1 MLSHLGHPRV
11 QDFED
16 RKSQFCEGRTGNE
29 RKVLAKDCPLD
40 KALHGNQHPFPSA
53 SRFNAHKG
61 SVPHLSTQ
69 KYKEKVPFFPS
80 LFLLTFFLWQNR
92 WLRWEVGSW

>member
-1 MLSHLGHPRV
+1 MAQRMVEGTLGGVIGRYVKP
-11 QDFED
+11 FGN
-16 RKSQFCEGRTGNE
+16 SQFGEGRTGNE

-61 SVPHLSTQ
+61 SVPLLSTQ
-69 KYKEKVPFFPS
+69 KYKEVGTLLPFSLPS
-80 LFLLTFFLWQNR
+80 NIFSLAK
-92 WLRWEVGSW
+92 

>member
-69 KYKEKVPFFPS
+69 KYKEVGTLLPFSLPSNIFP
-80 LFLLTFFLWQNR
+80 LAK
-92 WLRWEVGSW
+92 